1 MTSAHRFRASFVR
14 PARSFVGVLAVL
26 LLAIGL
32 TARQSS
38 GDGSKAA
45 QEEETDAPPVVE
57 VTALDYAFVAPD
69 TIRSGWT
76 TLRLNNETAEEI
88 HEIDLS
94 RLPEGVTY
102 ADFEKTIPVW
112 SRITERV
119 QAGELVGPGEVYKA
133 AGPMLPDWAP
143 AEAITGRG
151 LVSPGRTAEKTVD
164 LEPGTYAMYCFVKSP
179 DGRAHLAK
187 GMSRRLVVSG
197 DSTGATEPEADVE
210 VTVGGDA
217 VDQEGALS
225 PGTNTIAARFDEESK
240 GYQTIHLIR
249 VEDDTDLEAVEQWQN
264 WYTEDGLMAPA
275 PAEFLGGGTVQS
287 ERSKGDVAYF
297 SVEDLEPGQYAWAVW
312 TFEGAFTE
320 TVTVE

>member
-1 MTSAHRFRASFVR
+1 MTLFRST
-14 PARSFVGVLAVL
+14 LL
-26 LLAIGL
+26 TLLA
-32 TARQSS
+32 
-38 GDGSKAA
+38 AA
-45 QEEETDAPPVVE
+45 LVFGALACQPAAEPESNTGAPPVVD
-57 VTALDYAFVAPD
+57 VTMMDYAFQAPD
-69 TIRSGWT
+69 SIRSGWT

-133 AGPMLPDWAP
+133 AGPMLPDWARD
-143 AEAITGRG
+143 AQEISGRG
-151 LVSPGRTAEKTVD
+151 LVSPGRIAEKTVY
-164 LEPGTYAMYCFVKSP
+164 LEPGTYAMYCFVKAP

-197 DSTGATEPEADVE
+197 DSTGASEPEADVE
-210 VTVGGDA
+210 VTVGSGA

-225 PGTNTIAARFDEESK
+225 PGTNTISARFEEESK
-240 GYQTIHLIR
+240 GYQTIHLTR
-249 VEDDTDLEAVEQWQN
+249 VEDDTDLEAVGRWLN
-264 WYTEDGLMAPA
+264 WYAEDGLMAPA
-275 PAEFLGGGTVQS
+275 PAEFLGGATVLS
-287 ERSKGDVAYF
+287 EGPKRDVAYF
-297 SVEDLEPGQYAWAVW
+297 TVKDLKPGRYAWAVW

>member
-1 MTSAHRFRASFVR
+1 M
-14 PARSFVGVLAVL
+14 
-26 LLAIGL
+26 
-32 TARQSS
+32 
-38 GDGSKAA
+38 
-45 QEEETDAPPVVE
+45 
-57 VTALDYAFVAPD
+57 TALDYSFAAPD

-94 RLPEGVTY
+94 RLPEEATY

-112 SRITERV
+112 SQITERV

-133 AGPMLPDWAP
+133 AGPKLPDWAP

-187 GMSRRLVVSG
+187 GMSRRLVVRG
-197 DSTGATEPEADVE
+197 DSTGASEPEADVE
-210 VTVGGDA
+210 VTVGSGA

-225 PGTNTIAARFDEESK
+225 PGTNTISARFEEESK

-249 VEDDTDLEAVEQWQN
+249 VEDDTDLEAVGRWLN
-264 WYTEDGLMAPA
+264 WYAEDGLMAPA
-275 PAEFLGGGTVQS
+275 PAEFLGGATVLS
-287 ERSKGDVAYF
+287 EGPKRDVAYF
-297 SVEDLEPGQYAWAVW
+297 TVKDLKPGRYAWAVW

>member
-1 MTSAHRFRASFVR
+1 MIHLSSIRTIVLTGILLVGMVACQ
-14 PARSFVGVLAVL
+14 PAAEPESNTG
-26 LLAIGL
+26 
-32 TARQSS
+32 
-38 GDGSKAA
+38 
-45 QEEETDAPPVVE
+45 APPVLE
-57 VTALDYAFVAPD
+57 MTALDYSFAAPD

-133 AGPMLPDWAP
+133 AGPKLPDWAP

-164 LEPGTYAMYCFVKSP
+164 LEPGTYVMYCFVKSP
-179 DGRAHLAK
+179 DGRVHLAK
-187 GMSRRLVVSG
+187 GMTRRLVVRD
-197 DSTGATEPEADVE
+197 DSTGAPEPDADVE
-210 VTVGGDA
+210 VMVGSDTVKQD
-217 VDQEGALS
+217 GALS

-275 PAEFLGGGTVQS
+275 LAEFLGGGTVQS

-297 SVEDLEPGQYAWAVW
+297 SVEDLGSGPPVCRRKSASLASAGTILSQSFPFPFRE
-312 TFEGAFTE
+312 
-320 TVTVE
+320 

>member
-1 MTSAHRFRASFVR
+1 MTLTSRSALSLPSAPV
-14 PARSFVGVLAVL
+14 PNVLVVL
-26 LLAIGL
+26 LLAAGL
-32 TARQSS
+32 AACQSS
-38 GDGSKAA
+38 GDEPASESG
-45 QEEETDAPPVVE
+45 PPVVE
-57 VTALDYAFVAPD
+57 VRALDYAFVAPD
-69 TIRSGWT
+69 TIRPGWT

-94 RLPEGVTY
+94 RLPEEATY
-102 ADFEKTIPVW
+102 ADFEKTFPVW
-112 SRITERV
+112 DTITERV

-151 LVSPGRTAEKTVD
+151 LVSPGRTAEKTVY
-164 LEPGTYAMYCFVKSP
+164 LEPGTYAMYCFVKAP

-197 DSTGATEPEADVE
+197 DSTGASEPEADVE
-210 VTVGGDA
+210 VTVGSGA

-225 PGTNTIAARFDEESK
+225 PGTNTISARFDEESK

-312 TFEGAFTE
+312 TFERAFTE

>member
-1 MTSAHRFRASFVR
+1 MTLFRST
-14 PARSFVGVLAVL
+14 LL
-26 LLAIGL
+26 TLLA
-32 TARQSS
+32 
-38 GDGSKAA
+38 AA
-45 QEEETDAPPVVE
+45 LVFGALACQPAAEPESNTGAPPVVE
-57 VTALDYAFVAPD
+57 VTMMDYAFQAPD

-94 RLPEGVTY
+94 RLPEEATY

-112 SRITERV
+112 DTITERV

-197 DSTGATEPEADVE
+197 DSTGASEPEADVE
-210 VTVGGDA
+210 VTVGSGA

-225 PGTNTIAARFDEESK
+225 PGTNTISARFEEESK
-240 GYQTIHLIR
+240 GYQTIHLTR
-249 VEDDTDLEAVEQWQN
+249 VEDDTDLEAVGRWLN
-264 WYTEDGLMAPA
+264 WYAEDGLMAPA
-275 PAEFLGGGTVQS
+275 PAEFLGGATVLS
-287 ERSKGDVAYF
+287 EGPKRDVAYF
-297 SVEDLEPGQYAWAVW
+297 TVKDLKPGRYAWAVW